1 MSEIIYKTLRTVDAT
16 TAKPQASATRESMED
31 EEEEPTAP
39 TTSSTNNKKT
49 ATPILTST
57 ILLKSS
63 STPTIDSLVPTTMA
77 TLASSSSSST
87 WNYPYPSSTAAA
99 KANNINSTTTTSNSD
114 LEKVK
119 AKLHTYK
126 IHYRNMI
133 IALTCFALL
142 LVGFAAFK
150 AWRWKKNRSSAILGG
165 AARGARKWYKSS
177 SSHKNRSEDIEI
189 SRPQRP
195 ATGWSPLRGPG
206 GVHMI

>member
-16 TAKPQASATRESMED
+16 TVKPQASATRESMED
-31 EEEEPTAP
+31 EEEEPTAS

-87 WNYPYPSSTAAA
+87 WNYPYPSSTAAR
-99 KANNINSTTTTSNSD
+99 KANNINSTTTSNSD

>member
-16 TAKPQASATRESMED
+16 TAKPQPSAIRESID
-31 EEEEPTAP
+31 EKEEEPTAS

-87 WNYPYPSSTAAA
+87 WNYPYPSSTAAR
-99 KANNINSTTTTSNSD
+99 KANNINSTTSSNSD

>member
-1 MSEIIYKTLRTVDAT
+1 
-16 TAKPQASATRESMED
+16 
-31 EEEEPTAP
+31 
-39 TTSSTNNKKT
+39 
-49 ATPILTST
+49 
-57 ILLKSS
+57 
-63 STPTIDSLVPTTMA
+63 
-77 TLASSSSSST
+77 
-87 WNYPYPSSTAAA
+87 
-99 KANNINSTTTTSNSD
+99 
-114 LEKVK
+114 
-119 AKLHTYK
+119 
-126 IHYRNMI
+126 MI

>member
-16 TAKPQASATRESMED
+16 TAKPQPSATRESMEE
-31 EEEEPTAP
+31 EEEEPTAS

-49 ATPILTST
+49 ATPIFTST

-87 WNYPYPSSTAAA
+87 WNYPYPSSTAAR
-99 KANNINSTTTTSNSD
+99 KANNINSTTTSNSD

>member
-16 TAKPQASATRESMED
+16 TSKPQPSATRESME
-31 EEEEPTAP
+31 EEEEPTAS

-87 WNYPYPSSTAAA
+87 WNYPYPSSTAAR
-99 KANNINSTTTTSNSD
+99 KANNINSTTTSNSD

-195 ATGWSPLRGPG
+195 ATGWSPIRGPG

>member
-1 MSEIIYKTLRTVDAT
+1 MSEIIYKALRTVDAT
-16 TAKPQASATRESMED
+16 TAKPQPSATRESME
-31 EEEEPTAP
+31 EEEEPTAS

-87 WNYPYPSSTAAA
+87 WNYPYPSGTAAA
-99 KANNINSTTTTSNSD
+99 KANNINSTTSSNSD

-126 IHYRNMI
+126 MHYRNMI

-165 AARGARKWYKSS
+165 AAARGARKWYKSS